1 MIYNANVSHAQPQL
15 NLRYIFYIDHHMC
28 SYLVRNTQLLEHL
41 IDIFLREIW
50 KRKKKD
56 GISLSEIKIH
66 FKSKSILRI

>member
-50 KRKKKD
+50 KRKKKEMEF
-56 GISLSEIKIH
+56 LFQK
-66 FKSKSILRI
+66 LRFTLNPNQF